1 MVMMR
6 EDIVVICNYICNVFT
21 KTLRNM
27 IGMCIYEE
35 KKQFLP
41 EPC

>member
-1 MVMMR
+1 MMR

-27 IGMCIYEE
+27 IGMCIY
-35 KKQFLP
+35 KKTVSAGTLLNA
-41 EPC
+41 